1 MLNKK
6 TKHATMPPE
15 TIEGVSA
22 GTGKKGYRWAH
33 VEMRTIVTVTG
44 EPLGETKG
52 AFESLNEGFRS

>member
-1 MLNKK
+1 
-6 TKHATMPPE
+6 MPPE